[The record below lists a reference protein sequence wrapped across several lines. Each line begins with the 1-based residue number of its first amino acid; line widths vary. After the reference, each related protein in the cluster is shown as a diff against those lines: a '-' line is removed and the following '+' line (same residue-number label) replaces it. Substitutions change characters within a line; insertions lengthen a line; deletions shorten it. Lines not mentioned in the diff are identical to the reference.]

1 MKKSQKLIILAV
13 SLVLAGLIIGSIG
26 LFSVNFD
33 FTKLSLS
40 QPTTN
45 THSVEEDFTC
55 ISIDTDISDIRL
67 EMSQDNTCQ
76 VVCQEDANCFH
87 TVSVENYTL
96 TIAMQDNRLWYEHIG
111 MTFGTSH
118 SITVYLPKK
127 AYEDLSVNCNTADV
141 EIPKG
146 FSFGHADITT
156 TTGDIKWQGS
166 MVNNLLISVST
177 GDVFVDDTGCQN
189 LTAKTTTGDIRFSHT
204 IITQNLTAKT
214 TTGDVRFDRSDA
226 HTMDIKTTTGDV
238 TGTLLSYKRFTVITD
253 TGTLHLPSMADNTNN
268 TTFVITDETGKVLS
282 TGPSAPGPC
291 NITTTTGDVHIELS

>member
-1 MKKSQKLIILAV
+1 MKNSKKSIILAV
-13 SLVLAGLIIGSIG
+13 SLVVAGLIIGAAG
-26 LFSVNFD
+26 LFAVNFD
-33 FTKLSLS
+33 FPKLSLS

-45 THSVEEDFTC
+45 THSVEGDFTC
-55 ISIDTDISDIRL
+55 ISIDTDISDVRL
-67 EMSQDNTCQ
+67 EVSQDDTCQ
-76 VVCQEDANCFH
+76 VVCQEEANCFH

-96 TIAMQDNRLWYEHIG
+96 TITMQDNRMWYEHIG
-111 MTFGTSH
+111 MHFGNSH

-127 AYEDLSVNCNTADV
+127 AYEELTVNCDTADV

-146 FSFGHADITT
+146 FSFGHADIAT

-177 GDVFVDDTGCQN
+177 GDVLVDDTGCQN
-189 LTAKTTTGDIRFSHT
+189 LTAKTTTGDIRLSHT
-204 IITQNLTAKT
+204 IITQNLTVKT

-253 TGTLHLPSMADNTNN
+253 TGTLRLPPMADNTDK
-268 TTFVITDETGKVLS
+268 TFVVTDETGKVLS
-282 TGPSAPGPC
+282 TGTSNPGPC
-291 NITTTTGDVHIELS
+291 NIRTTTGDVHIALS